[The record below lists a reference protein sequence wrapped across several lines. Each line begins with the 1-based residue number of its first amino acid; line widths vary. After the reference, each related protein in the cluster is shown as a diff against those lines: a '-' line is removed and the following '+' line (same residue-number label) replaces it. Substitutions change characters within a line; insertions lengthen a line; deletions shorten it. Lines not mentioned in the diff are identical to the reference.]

1 MKESMGQIISNL
13 RKEKGMTH
21 KELAEILGIT
31 DKAVSKWERD
41 LAYPDTAL
49 IPQIAELFGIS
60 TDDLLSA
67 KSVPCQQ
74 TGKKDDIVG
83 LILSAIPLAMGV
95 ALVVLS
101 ILGKTDVHSGFG
113 MAGIG
118 IACIS
123 LNQLRKK

>member
-13 RKEKGMTH
+13 RKEKGMTQ

-83 LILSAIPLAMGV
+83 LILSALPLAMGV

-113 MAGIG
+113 MTGIG

>member
-13 RKEKGMTH
+13 RKEKGMTQ

-83 LILSAIPLAMGV
+83 LILSALPLAMGV

-101 ILGKTDVHSGFG
+101 ILGKTDVHSGS
-113 MAGIG
+113 GIG

>member
-13 RKEKGMTH
+13 RKEKGMTQ

-83 LILSAIPLAMGV
+83 LILSAIPLAMG
-95 ALVVLS
+95 LHLLFFRYSGKQTYIRVLAWQAS
-101 ILGKTDVHSGFG
+101 VLPASRST
-113 MAGIG
+113 
-118 IACIS
+118 
-123 LNQLRKK
+123 N